1 MCRVLGISRS
11 SYYKWLQRAPGAL
24 EQENEQIKRDIIAIY
39 NKYKGIYGYR
49 RICIYIRI
57 NLGKKINH
65 KRVYR
70 LMKLLNLKAI
80 IRRKRPHYQR
90 STPRITK
97 ENKLNRCF
105 NVTSPNTTWLT
116 DVTEFRIRDG
126 RKVYLSAIY
135 DLGSKKIVSYELG
148 KSNSTSLATRTLDKA
163 ILKVNSTVGILF
175 HSDRGF
181 QYTSHVFR
189 DKLVKYGFEQSMSRV
204 GKCIDNG
211 PMEGLWGTI
220 KSEIYRGNQHFSF
233 NNFEEAQQKISNYIQ
248 FFNKERITLKMAD
261 FA

>member
-1 MCRVLGISRS
+1 LLCRVLGISRS

-57 NLGKKINH
+57 NLGKKVNH

-135 DLGSKKIVSYELG
+135 DLGSKKIVSYE
-148 KSNSTSLATRTLDKA
+148 
-163 ILKVNSTVGILF
+163 
-175 HSDRGF
+175 
-181 QYTSHVFR
+181 
-189 DKLVKYGFEQSMSRV
+189 
-204 GKCIDNG
+204 
-211 PMEGLWGTI
+211 
-220 KSEIYRGNQHFSF
+220 
-233 NNFEEAQQKISNYIQ
+233 
-248 FFNKERITLKMAD
+248 
-261 FA
+261 

>member
-1 MCRVLGISRS
+1 
-11 SYYKWLQRAPGAL
+11 
-24 EQENEQIKRDIIAIY
+24 
-39 NKYKGIYGYR
+39 
-49 RICIYIRI
+49 
-57 NLGKKINH
+57 
-65 KRVYR
+65 
-70 LMKLLNLKAI
+70 LKAI

-163 ILKVNSTVGILF
+163 ILKVNSTVG
-175 HSDRGF
+175 
-181 QYTSHVFR
+181 
-189 DKLVKYGFEQSMSRV
+189 
-204 GKCIDNG
+204 
-211 PMEGLWGTI
+211 
-220 KSEIYRGNQHFSF
+220 
-233 NNFEEAQQKISNYIQ
+233 
-248 FFNKERITLKMAD
+248 
-261 FA
+261 